1 MGKESFKDKKNKSI
15 EYHNIE
21 NRTKF
26 VNQFIFKLNSIGLYN
41 FNDKMIDLTNN
52 LIDFQN
58 NGTEFD
64 YSFIIEGTDRKCI
77 VKLSNNKNKIPFIN
91 LIKF

>member
-1 MGKESFKDKKNKSI
+1 
-15 EYHNIE
+15 
-21 NRTKF
+21 
-26 VNQFIFKLNSIGLYN
+26 
-41 FNDKMIDLTNN
+41 MIDLTNN
-52 LIDFQN
+52 LIDFQD

-77 VKLSNNKNKIPFIN
+77 VKLSNNKNKKPFIN